1 MHLTNRAY
9 KTDGRL
15 GGSGEE
21 KSGMSAAFILLAVS
35 ASTGFAIGTSLSWFA
50 ILVSSVA
57 LAGLSAAVLQIAG
70 FDALP
75 GIAIIAGCLT
85 VHQLAYTLGVAFAR
99 YMHRRKQEN
108 HARLPRQGT

>member
-1 MHLTNRAY
+1 MIAP
-9 KTDGRL
+9 
-15 GGSGEE
+15 
-21 KSGMSAAFILLAVS
+21 FVLLAL
-35 ASTGFAIGTSLSWFA
+35 STATGLALGTSFSWFA

-85 VHQLAYTLGVAFAR
+85 VHQLAYTVGVAFAR
-99 YMHRRKQEN
+99 YMHRRSKKITLGCRGK
-108 HARLPRQGT
+108 ALKLAW

>member
-1 MHLTNRAY
+1 
-9 KTDGRL
+9 
-15 GGSGEE
+15 
-21 KSGMSAAFILLAVS
+21 MSAAFILLALS
-35 ASTGFAIGTSLSWFA
+35 ASTGFAIGTSFSWFA

-85 VHQLAYTLGVAFAR
+85 VHQLAYTVGVAFAR